1 MSLAL
6 PKRPPDRQRSDDR
19 LEYPTQRFQVAGKT
33 IAAIVLRGAGRPV
46 IFLHGNSSTK
56 AVWKHQIDLMRRH
69 GRAVLA
75 PDLPGHGES
84 ENSRTPEATYSF
96 PGYAAVIRTLI
107 DKLGWP
113 AVDIVGWSLGG
124 HIGLE
129 LLATDLRVHSLL
141 IVGTPPARPCAE
153 ALSQVFH
160 ASDCMQLAGRD
171 QFNEADAVTYGSAM
185 MGGREHL
192 TPDLLANI
200 RRTDGNARRCM
211 FASAL
216 AGVGTDQRKSVETI
230 DRPLCVVH
238 GEQEPFVRLDY
249 LRSLKYRR
257 LWNDHVQVIPDAG
270 HAPHWQCPAAFNS
283 ILTGF
288 MELSQSQAAAD
299 YPVANLS

>member
-6 PKRPPDRQRSDDR
+6 PKRPPDQQPSDDGPGFPAQKFE
-19 LEYPTQRFQVAGKT
+19 LYGTA
-33 IAAIVLRGAGRPV
+33 IAAIFLPGAGRPV

-56 AVWKHQIDLMRRH
+56 AVWSHQIDLMRRH

-84 ENSRTPEATYSF
+84 ENSRTPQTTYSF
-96 PGYAAVIRTLI
+96 PGYAAVIRALL
-107 DKLGWP
+107 DRFSWP

-129 LLATDLRVHSLL
+129 LLATDPRVHSLL

-153 ALSQVFH
+153 ALSQVFYT
-160 ASDCMQLAGRD
+160 SDCMQLAGMGH
-171 QFNEADAVTYGSAM
+171 FSETDAVTYGVAM
-185 MGGREHL
+185 MGGREYL
-192 TPDLLANI
+192 TPHLLANI
-200 RRTDGNARRCM
+200 RRADGNARQFL

-216 AGVGTDQRKSVETI
+216 GGVGTDQRKSVETI

-249 LRSLKYRR
+249 LSSLSYRR
-257 LWNDHVQVIPDAG
+257 LWNNRVQVIPGAG
-270 HAPHWQCPAAFNS
+270 HAPHWQSPAAFNS
-283 ILTGF
+283 ILAGF
-288 MELSQSQAAAD
+288 MET
-299 YPVANLS
+299 VR

>member
-1 MSLAL
+1 MSPAL
-6 PKRPPDRQRSDDR
+6 PKHVPDEQPAEAR
-19 LEYPTQRFQVAGKT
+19 LEFPAQKFELDGTT
-33 IAAIVLRGAGRPV
+33 IAAILLPGVGRPV

-56 AVWKHQIDLMRRH
+56 AVWRHQIDLMRRH

-84 ENSRTPEATYSF
+84 ENSRTPETTYSF
-96 PGYAAVIRTLI
+96 PGYAGVIRTLL
-107 DKLGWP
+107 DQFRWP

-129 LLATDLRVHSLL
+129 LLATDPRVHSLL

-153 ALSQVFH
+153 ALDQVFY
-160 ASDCMQLAGRD
+160 ASDCMQLAGKD
-171 QFNEADAVTYGSAM
+171 HFSEADAVTYGVAM

-200 RRTDGNARRCM
+200 RRTDGNARRFL

-216 AGVGTDQRKSVETI
+216 GGVGTDQRKSVETI

-249 LRSLKYRR
+249 LSSLSYRR
-257 LWNDHVQVIPDAG
+257 LWNNRVQVIPGAG
-270 HAPHWQCPAAFNS
+270 HAPHWQSPAAFNT
-283 ILTGF
+283 ILAGF
-288 MELSQSQAAAD
+288 MGTGR
-299 YPVANLS
+299 